1 MIVHEIAQA
10 KRPDGT
16 LVQHWRPDF
25 KHGTEDMKLI
35 VSPAHK
41 AYLDM
46 KYDRSTPIGLE
57 WAARIEVRD
66 SYDWD
71 PVTLAGVSDRKLPYR
86 WAKPDGPIP
95 GDSALQRLQTAHRIW
110 HVLSTNEPDQVVR
123 AWFIGAN
130 PLLDETPPVM
140 ALREGDLRGTA
151 KAAESF
157 IDGTWHG

>member
-1 MIVHEIAQA
+1 MSSTRLLWAEAHRVTIRLNIHEIVSQLNTHLGA
-10 KRPDGT
+10 T
-16 LVQHWRPDF
+16 LV
-25 KHGTEDMKLI
+25 
-35 VSPAHK
+35 A
-41 AYLDM
+41 
-46 KYDRSTPIGLE
+46 
-57 WAARIEVRD
+57 
-66 SYDWD
+66 
-71 PVTLAGVSDRKLPYR
+71 TLAGVSDRKLPYR